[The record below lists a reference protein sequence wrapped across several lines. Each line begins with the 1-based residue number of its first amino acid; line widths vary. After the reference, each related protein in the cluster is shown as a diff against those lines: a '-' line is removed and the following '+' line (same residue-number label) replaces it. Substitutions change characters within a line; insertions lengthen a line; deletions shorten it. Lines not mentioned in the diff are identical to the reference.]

1 MTMPINT
8 LKKPKTLLAQ
18 HIFTLLLA
26 GIASHSWAA
35 DVESHQ
41 AEPSNAPITSLPFL
55 SSLRN
60 IQHDASKLNTPK
72 IQQITTKTGT
82 PALFVAANELPIVDI
97 RLTFDAGSARDSE
110 IRDGLYGL
118 ASLTAQL
125 LDEGTSTQNTDDIAA
140 TFERLGAEYSANSY
154 RDMFAVNLRVLA
166 DPEHFNPAVDQLLAI
181 LKDAQFPQDSI
192 DRVLKN
198 AAIGQ
203 KQKKE
208 SPGAI
213 VGIRFYREL
222 YGKHPYAEPSTGT
235 EASLKKIKPEDIRKF
250 KDTFLVAK
258 NLNISITG
266 QLSTEQAKALADRIS
281 QSLPLGEKAKA
292 LPDPAPLA
300 SNRIVPVKFDS
311 TQSHVIIG
319 QIGIKRDDPAMVPLA
334 VGNEMLGGGGF
345 NALLMKEL
353 REKRGL
359 TYGAYSGFTSMRS
372 NGPFMI
378 SYSTRGDQAVD
389 SIQVAQQT
397 LRNFISQPIDQ
408 SLLDETKEG
417 ILNSYPLSLASNE
430 SINGYLAM
438 IGFYNLPLSYM
449 SDYPQ
454 KIQAVTA
461 GQIQDAMRSHINPDK
476 MLTVVVGQPFD
487 SKRLSQPIAPATP
500 ASQPESAAPG
510 TTTTTDNALPVTPPV
525 QPVEDTGQPATDPVA
540 PAADVPA
547 PVNAQ
552 PAGTQP

>member
-1 MTMPINT
+1 MNIQTTP
-8 LKKPKTLLAQ
+8 LKKPKKLLAQ
-18 HIFTLLLA
+18 CIGTLLLA
-26 GIASHSWAA
+26 TTASQGWSA
-35 DVESHQ
+35 DGESHQ
-41 AEPSNAPITSLPFL
+41 AEPSNAPITSLPYL

-60 IQHDASKLNTPK
+60 ISHNAATLNTPK
-72 IQQITTKTGT
+72 IQSLTTKTGT
-82 PALFVAANELPIVDI
+82 PALFVAASELPIVDI

-125 LDEGTSTQNTDDIAA
+125 LDEGTSTQSTDDIAT
-140 TFERLGAEYSANSY
+140 TFERLGAEYSATSY

-166 DPEHFNPAVDQLLAI
+166 DPEHLNPAVDQLLAI

-192 DRVLKN
+192 DRILKS

-208 SPGAI
+208 SPSAI

-235 EASLKKIKPEDIRKF
+235 EASLKKIKPEDIRQF

-266 QLSTEQAKALADRIS
+266 QLSTEQARTLAERIS
-281 QSLPLGEKAKA
+281 QSLPLGQKAKA
-292 LPDPAPLA
+292 LPDPAPLTA
-300 SNRIVPVKFDS
+300 SRIVPVKFDA
-311 TQSHVIIG
+311 TQSHVMIG
-319 QIGIKRDDPAMVPLA
+319 QIGIKRDDPDTVPLA

-359 TYGAYSGFTSMRS
+359 TYGAYSGFTFMRS
-372 NGPFMI
+372 NGPFLI

-438 IGFYNLPLSYM
+438 IGFYNLPLTYM

-461 GQIQDAMRSHINPDK
+461 AQIQNAMRSHINPDK

-500 ASQPESAAPG
+500 ASQPGSAVPDAGNGP
-510 TTTTTDNALPVTPPV
+510 DNTLPVTPPV
-525 QPVEDTGQPATDPVA
+525 QPVADTGQPATDPVA
-540 PAADVPA
+540 PAADIPA

>member
-1 MTMPINT
+1 MMN
-8 LKKPKTLLAQ
+8 LNNLLT
-18 HIFTLLLA
+18 HCIGLA
-26 GIASHSWAA
+26 LAASTASTSWADA
-35 DVESHQ
+35 GESHQ
-41 AEPSNAPITSLPFL
+41 AEPSNAPISALPYL

-60 IQHDASKLNTPK
+60 INHDASKLNTPK
-72 IQQITTKTGT
+72 IQALATKTGT
-82 PALFVAANELPIVDI
+82 PALFVAASELPIVDI

-110 IRDGLYGL
+110 IREGLYGL

-125 LDEGTSTQNTDDIAA
+125 LDEGTSSQSTDDIAA
-140 TFERLGAEYSANSY
+140 TFERLGAEYSATSY

-166 DPEHFNPAVDQLLAI
+166 DPDHLNPAVDQLLAI

-192 DRVLKN
+192 DRVLKS

-208 SPGAI
+208 SPSAI

-235 EASLKKIKPEDIRKF
+235 ESSLKKIGPEDIRKF
-250 KDTFLVAK
+250 KNTFLVAN
-258 NLNISITG
+258 NLNIAITG
-266 QLSTEQAKALADRIS
+266 QLSAEQAKSLAERIS
-281 QSLPLGEKAKA
+281 QSLPLGQKAKA
-292 LPDPAPLA
+292 LPDPMALTA
-300 SNRIVPVKFDS
+300 SKLVPVKFDS
-311 TQSHVIIG
+311 TQSHVMIG
-319 QIGIKRDDPAMVPLA
+319 QVGVKRNDPDLVALS

-359 TYGAYSGFTSMRS
+359 TYGAYSGFTAMRS
-372 NGPFMI
+372 NGPFII

-397 LRNFISQPIDQ
+397 LRDFMRQPIDQ
-408 SLLDETKEG
+408 NLLDETKEG
-417 ILNSYPLSLASNE
+417 ILNGYPLSLASNE
-430 SINGYLAM
+430 SINNYLAM
-438 IGFYNLPLSYM
+438 IGFYNLPLTYM

-454 KIQAVTA
+454 KIQAVSA
-461 GQIQDAMRSHINPDK
+461 GQIHDAMQAHINPDK

-487 SKRLSQPIAPATP
+487 SKRLNQPIAPATP
-500 ASQPESAAPG
+500 ASQPDSIVPANEG
-510 TTTTTDNALPVTPPV
+510 V
-525 QPVEDTGQPATDPVA
+525 QPVAPEVQPAATTESPVADPVVA
-540 PAADVPA
+540 PTDATA

>member
-1 MTMPINT
+1 MNKLHDTSRKV
-8 LKKPKTLLAQ
+8 LVHSLLSILITA
-18 HIFTLLLA
+18 T
-26 GIASHSWAA
+26 ASQGWAA
-35 DVESHQ
+35 EGGESHQ
-41 AEPSNAPITSLPFL
+41 AEPSNAPITALPYL

-60 IQHDASKLNTPK
+60 IHHDASTLKTPK
-72 IQQITTKTGT
+72 IQALTTKTGT

-125 LDEGTSTQNTDDIAA
+125 LDEGTSTQSTDDIAA
-140 TFERLGAEYSANSY
+140 TFERLGAEYSATSY

-166 DPEHFNPAVDQLLAI
+166 DPDHLNPAVDQLLAI

-192 DRVLKN
+192 DRVLKS

-208 SPGAI
+208 SPSAI

-235 EASLKKIKPEDIRKF
+235 ESSLKKIKPEDIRKF
-250 KDTFLVAK
+250 KDTFLVAN
-258 NLNISITG
+258 NLNIAITG
-266 QLSTEQAKALADRIS
+266 QLSPEQAAILAERIS
-281 QSLPLGEKAKA
+281 QSLPLGQKAKA
-292 LPDPAPLA
+292 LPDPLTLTA
-300 SNRIVPVKFDS
+300 SKLVPVKFDS
-311 TQSHVIIG
+311 TQSHVMIG
-319 QIGIKRDDPAMVPLA
+319 QIGVKRNDPDLVALS

-359 TYGAYSGFTSMRS
+359 TYGAYSGFTAMRS

-397 LRNFISQPIDQ
+397 LRDFMTLPIDQ
-408 SLLDETKEG
+408 NLLDETKEG
-417 ILNSYPLSLASNE
+417 ILNGYPLSLASNE
-430 SINGYLAM
+430 SINSYLSM
-438 IGFYNLPLSYM
+438 IGFYNLPLTYM

-454 KIQAVTA
+454 KVQAVSA
-461 GQIQDAMRSHINPDK
+461 QQIHQAMQAHVNPDK

-487 SKRLSQPIAPATP
+487 SKRLSQPIAPVTP
-500 ASQPESAAPG
+500 ASQPDSAVA
-510 TTTTTDNALPVTPPV
+510 TTATSPDNALPASPPA
-525 QPVEDTGQPATDPVA
+525 QPIAGTEQAVPAPVA
-540 PAADVPA
+540 PVADA
-547 PVNAQ
+547 STPVNAQ